1 MSDTEP
7 ADFGIETVDAG
18 ASIVRIAVHGQADL
32 HTAPALRDALTV
44 AIDGGAAGLIVDLSD
59 ATFIDSTALGAL
71 LGAVKRLRTSGG
83 RLAIVC
89 GSPHIRRV
97 FEITLLDRVFAVH
110 ETVDSALGAIAS
122 PPGR

>member
-44 AIDGGAAGLIVDLSD
+44 AIDGERQA
-59 ATFIDSTALGAL
+59 
-71 LGAVKRLRTSGG
+71 
-83 RLAIVC
+83 
-89 GSPHIRRV
+89 
-97 FEITLLDRVFAVH
+97 
-110 ETVDSALGAIAS
+110 
-122 PPGR
+122 